1 MSSFALAKVY
11 PLREGSQFPAGATKQ
26 RGAGWTT
33 RRPASAAADSSHWHP
48 LNRSGFLPLLKNC
61 HFFPIRVQKWTD
73 AATND
78 RQ

>member
-33 RRPASAAADSSHWHP
+33 RRPASAAADSSHWP
-48 LNRSGFLPLLKNC
+48 RDASAQQIRLFAAPEELPL
-61 HFFPIRVQKWTD
+61 FPDPCAEV
-73 AATND
+73 D
-78 RQ
+78 RRRH